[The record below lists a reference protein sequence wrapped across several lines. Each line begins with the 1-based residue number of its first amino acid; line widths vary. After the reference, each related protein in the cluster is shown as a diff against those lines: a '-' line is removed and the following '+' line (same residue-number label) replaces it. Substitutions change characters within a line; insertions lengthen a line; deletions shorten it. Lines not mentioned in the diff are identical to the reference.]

1 MCIFAKEITN
11 KNIIMKRI
19 AITVLIIGAI
29 GCSTNNNA
37 VMLLCIMILGTL
49 VLMDVN
55 KKK

>member
-1 MCIFAKEITN
+1 
-11 KNIIMKRI
+11 MKRM
-19 AITVLIIGAI
+19 AITALIIGAI

-37 VMLLCIMILGTL
+37 VMLLCMMILGTL